1 MHITQKHSFEGFKT
15 LKNMYKIYCL
25 CRSIIVEILLTIVQ
39 HKEEQEFVYKTNFS
53 VCGTRKSWILKEEV
67 AKKFHF

>member
-1 MHITQKHSFEGFKT
+1 
-15 LKNMYKIYCL
+15 MYKIYCL
-25 CRSIIVEILLTIVQ
+25 CRIIIVEILLTIFQ

-53 VCGTRKSWILKEEV
+53 VCGTRKSWILEEEV

>member
-1 MHITQKHSFEGFKT
+1 
-15 LKNMYKIYCL
+15 MYKIYCL

-53 VCGTRKSWILKEEV
+53 VCGTRKSWISKEEV